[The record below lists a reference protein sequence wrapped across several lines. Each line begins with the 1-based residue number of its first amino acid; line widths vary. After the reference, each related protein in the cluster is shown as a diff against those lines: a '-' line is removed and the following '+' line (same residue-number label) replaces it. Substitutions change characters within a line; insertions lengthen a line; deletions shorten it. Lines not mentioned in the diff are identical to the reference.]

1 MYRQNATLR
10 FMYLCLMKLKHWY
23 SILPTENAL
32 LTKLNDT
39 KRAVLLKRFTKGLY
53 GVYQQNKQVVISD
66 LRMGERAT
74 MCFRLWLLNKKISS

>member
-1 MYRQNATLR
+1 M
-10 FMYLCLMKLKHWY
+10 
-23 SILPTENAL
+23 
-32 LTKLNDT
+32 LTKLNDA

-74 MCFRLWLLNKKISS
+74 MCFRLWLLNKKDQQLILGQYEKLSN